1 MQTVNMERVGHW
13 MGTPRAAGV
22 VAGSWCWAAASLAF
36 HAASPSVPA
45 GTELVRWLAS
55 DGPGPGIVPLAVAAL
70 VFLVHAMLIRE
81 AAGHC
86 CGEWIDAAWSIGL
99 VAAGIAAWTW
109 ALHHEPFADPF
120 STSRRLAA
128 LAGLGA
134 LLVGIAMTLTAA
146 AAVDR
151 RVAEPLGEGARAVRG
166 FRRSYEAIG

>member
-70 VFLVHAMLIRE
+70 VSLVHAMLIRE
-81 AAGHC
+81 AAGDC
-86 CGEWIDAAWSIGL
+86 WIDAAWSIGL

-109 ALHHEPFADPF
+109 ALHHEAFADPF

-134 LLVGIAMTLTAA
+134 LLVSVAMILAAA
-146 AAVDR
+146 AAVER